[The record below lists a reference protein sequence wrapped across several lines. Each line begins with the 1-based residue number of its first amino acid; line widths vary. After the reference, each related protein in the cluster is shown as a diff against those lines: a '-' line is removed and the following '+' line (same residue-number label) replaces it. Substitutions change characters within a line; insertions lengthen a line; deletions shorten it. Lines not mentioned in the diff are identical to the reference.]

1 MLCPRAARR
10 TALAIGICALA
21 LAPRPARAQQATSE
35 VRATV
40 DQVLRI
46 LQDPAF
52 KGPAH
57 AKERRARIKEVVLQ
71 RFGFAEMARRAL
83 GTEWA
88 ARTPEQRKEYV
99 DLFTDLLA
107 RSYISRIE
115 AYSGQKIVYNSE
127 SVDGDRAEVRSE
139 IIEDHDRT
147 KIVYRLVRE
156 PSGWQVYD
164 LVIDGV
170 SLVNNYRTQ
179 FGQIVGNEGYDGL
192 VKRMQDKRASLE
204 QEDQEERSEGT
215 RSRGGDSSL

>member
-1 MLCPRAARR
+1 MVCRG
-10 TALAIGICALA
+10 TTLAIGLTLFALDA
-21 LAPRPARAQQATSE
+21 TEREARAQQATSE
-35 VRATV
+35 VKATV
-40 DQVLRI
+40 DKVLGI
-46 LQDPAF
+46 LKDPAF
-52 KGPAH
+52 QGPAH

-71 RFGFAEMARRAL
+71 RFGFAEMAKRSL

-88 ARTPEQRKEYV
+88 ARSPAERKEFV

-115 AYSGQKIVYNSE
+115 GYRGQKIAYRNE

-147 KIVYRLVRE
+147 TIVYRLVHE

-179 FGQIVGNEGYDGL
+179 FGQIIGSAGYEGL

-204 QEDQEERSEGT
+204 EEDQQERREAGT
-215 RSRGGDSSL
+215 KGPDRL